1 MADNKKEQNLDID
14 AVLGDVDAKKTFDNI
29 DSIFEELDVIEPQST
44 LGMPKQSLN
53 DDDLDLDFD
62 LGKESFNF
70 GMAELDD
77 ALNALDDRKV
87 LNKPTDIEAKKELE
101 ESFEEEIVSEYQPEP
116 IEMSVDEYVPQPL
129 DVIVEEPE
137 VEVKKELE
145 ESFEEEEVV
154 SEYQPEPIEMSVEDY
169 APQSL
174 DVSVEEPEIE
184 VSEEIIE
191 EMPKE
196 EKIDISSAVPDIAAM
211 QPEIPEEETTELK
224 ISANLEDKLRKNIS
238 WYSGE
243 LRDKTYEISNE
254 SMPEFLD
261 ADNKIKVL
269 HITVDSGY
277 GWNVFFDNGVF
288 MNIRDLKEYQERNGK
303 LPFVSGKIIYGNRTS
318 SFEKIERIVVYEKP
332 KYYSYEVK

>member
-1 MADNKKEQNLDID
+1 MAHNKKEQDLDIN
-14 AVLGDVDAKKTFDNI
+14 AVLGDVDTKKTFDNI
-29 DSIFEELDVIEPQST
+29 DSIFEDLDVIESQPTREMPQ
-44 LGMPKQSLN
+44 QSLN
-53 DDDLDLDFD
+53 DTDLDLDFD
-62 LGKESFNF
+62 LEKESFNF

-77 ALNALDDRKV
+77 ALNALDDRKI
-87 LNKPTDIEAKKELE
+87 LNKPIDIEAKKELE
-101 ESFEEEIVSEYQPEP
+101 ESFEEEIVSQYQSEP
-116 IEMSVDEYVPQPL
+116 IEMNVEQ
-129 DVIVEEPE
+129 DV
-137 VEVKKELE
+137 L
-145 ESFEEEEVV
+145 
-154 SEYQPEPIEMSVEDY
+154 QL
-169 APQSL
+169 L
-174 DVSVEEPEIE
+174 DVSVEEPEVEISE
-184 VSEEIIE
+184 EISEEIIE

-196 EKIDISSAVPDIAAM
+196 EKVNISSAAVPDIAAM
-211 QPEIPEEETTELK
+211 QPEIPKEETTELK

-243 LRDKTYEISNE
+243 FRDKTYEISNE